1 MKNGLEKV
9 KNIEIPGLFREPLLA
24 GIGNGGGGGLDAL
37 KDAYQYVTGINQRV
51 KHNLNRNKMEEET
64 KEIYEKAMR
73 NAAGNLPDYNK
84 KPIMPRQY
92 KRKVYNEDGTSTYT
106 FVSKRNGK
114 EYDVKYD
121 KEGFPL
127 FNSKEEMLLD
137 KSFYLEPDK
146 VQFRELSLRLYEKIQ
161 RDQDLALKFTPSE
174 IEYLKRG
181 KVPKTLTWHHHQDP
195 GRMQIVD
202 FFEHDAAPHTGGR
215 AIWGGGVP
223 GRKGHLVKQILEGI
237 VTWKK

>member
-1 MKNGLEKV
+1 M
-9 KNIEIPGLFREPLLA
+9 
-24 GIGNGGGGGLDAL
+24 
-37 KDAYQYVTGINQRV
+37 TGINQRI
-51 KHNLNRNKMEEET
+51 KHHLNRNKMEEET

-181 KVPKTLTWHHHQDP
+181 KVPKTLTWHHHQIP
-195 GRMQIVD
+195 GKMQLVNSNV
-202 FFEHDAAPHTGGR
+202 HGVNHLGGNKL
-215 AIWGGGVP
+215 WGD
-223 GRKGHLVKQILEGI
+223 GI
-237 VTWKK
+237 R